1 MRNPAALQE
10 LKGIK
15 LDSPGAE
22 LISVAAIS
30 WSKYGDC
37 KLHIA
42 HVDLFFILGECSG
55 DVNLGNV

>member
-30 WSKYGDC
+30 WSKYG
-37 KLHIA
+37 
-42 HVDLFFILGECSG
+42 
-55 DVNLGNV
+55 